1 MSCSD
6 APGAVVLPAV
16 AGVEVGGGEVATVGI
31 GGGHPLALI
40 AGPCVIEEPQRVF
53 AIAAALCGICAELG
67 LPLIFKASFD
77 KANRTSLDAYRGP
90 GLEDGLQVLAE
101 VRRTFGV
108 PVTTDVHAVEQ
119 VAPAAAAV
127 DLLQVPA
134 FLCRQ
139 TDLLVA
145 CGASGRPVNVKK
157 GQFLAPEQVRP
168 MVDKVLR
175 SGAPGVVVTERGT
188 TFGHGDLVVDMRG
201 LPRVR
206 AMGVPVCFDA
216 THSVQR
222 PGGGG
227 DHTTGDRGM
236 VPHLARAAAGAG
248 VDAVFLE
255 VHDRPEEARS
265 DGPNMVPLSRLKAVL
280 QGVMAVD
287 AAVRSAP

>member
-1 MSCSD
+1 ML
-6 APGAVVLPAV
+6 AAV
-16 AGVEVGGGEVATVGI
+16 AGVEVGGGDVAPVGV
-31 GGGHPLALI
+31 GGGAPLALI

-53 AIAAALCGICAELG
+53 AIAAALCAICAELG
-67 LPLIFKASFD
+67 LPVIFKASFD

-90 GLEDGLQVLAE
+90 GLDAGLSVLAE

-108 PVTTDVHAVEQ
+108 PVTTDVHAVDQ
-119 VAPAAAAV
+119 VAAVSRVV

-145 CGASGRPVNVKK
+145 CGASGTPVNVKK
-157 GQFLAPEQVRP
+157 GQFLAPSQVQP

-175 SGAPGVVVTERGT
+175 SGAPGVIVTERGT

-227 DHTTGDRGM
+227 DHTTGDRAS
-236 VPHLARAAAGAG
+236 VAPLARAAAGAG
-248 VDAVFLE
+248 VDAVFME

-287 AAVRSAP
+287 AAVRGAP

>member
-1 MSCSD
+1 M
-6 APGAVVLPAV
+6 LPDV
-16 AGVEVGGGEVATVGI
+16 AGVEIGGPGVTPVRI
-31 GGGHPLALI
+31 GGGAPLALL
-40 AGPCVIEEPQRVF
+40 AGPCVIEDPQRVF

-67 LPLIFKASFD
+67 LPVVFKASFD

-90 GLEDGLQVLAE
+90 GLVEGLAVLAE

-108 PVTTDVHAVEQ
+108 PVTTDVHSVDQ
-119 VAPAAAAV
+119 VAAVAGVV

-145 CGASGRPVNVKK
+145 CGASGTPVNVKK
-157 GQFLAPEQVRP
+157 GQFLAPGQVRP
-168 MVDKVLR
+168 MVDKLLR

-201 LPRVR
+201 LPRMR

-227 DHTTGDRGM
+227 DHTTGDRES
-236 VPHLARAAAGAG
+236 VPPLARAAAGAG
-248 VDAVFLE
+248 VDAVFME
-255 VHDRPEEARS
+255 VHDRPDQALS
-265 DGPNMVPLSRLKAVL
+265 DGPNMVPLSRLKAVM

-287 AAVRSAP
+287 AAVRGAP